1 MRLRLLLLL
10 LVSIASGLVAGFVGK
25 ATAGKQPA
33 AAPRSNVG
41 GTLVAGRCP
50 LPARFRPAFVAAAA
64 DARLP
69 LALLYAVAKVESD
82 LQPNARSSAGA
93 RGLLQLMPA
102 TAQSLRLDERDLAS
116 NVLGGARY
124 LRQMLDRFNSTD
136 LALAAYNAGPTR
148 IEDAG
153 GIPSGETA
161 AYVER
166 VTTIWRTV
174 NGCT

>member
-1 MRLRLLLLL
+1 VRVRLFLLLM
-10 LVSIASGLVAGFVGK
+10 VTIASGVVAGFVGK
-25 ATAGKQPA
+25 ATAGKGDA
-33 AAPRSNVG
+33 ADPPPPVG
-41 GTLVAGRCP
+41 AGLVEGRCP
-50 LPARFRPAFVAAAA
+50 LPPRFRGAFVAAAA

-82 LQPNARSSAGA
+82 LQPDARSAAGA

-102 TAQSLRLDERDLAS
+102 TARSLDLDEEKVDS

-124 LRQMLDRFNSTD
+124 LRQMLDRFHSTD

-148 IEDAG
+148 VERAG
-153 GIPSGETA
+153 GIPSDDTA

-166 VTTIWRTV
+166 VTAIWRTL